1 MRDDGIMIINFYW
14 TKHPRVGGTMMK
26 KTPAALMVG
35 LSVYIAFLVPFIMG
49 TVWANATQPAV
60 GTANS
65 AEELFSQML
74 DAEYAIYEEAEQA
87 ALEVRLQTY
96 KYYMDQKFDATF
108 ATSTPHLKIMH
119 RIAELYG
126 RLLMLRVETII
137 ETKRQW
143 PDHPVADQI
152 DMLTYQ
158 PQLIIDIM
166 QTIDWLI
173 TLEELGL
180 NWDQQKAVLANW
192 HRRDTG
198 RMEKNYQTNLRLID
212 IKETLSKE
220 TPDSSW
226 VKESIDAI
234 VTLHIEMFNDYNL
247 NYKKTWELL
256 SPEQRAKLLRL
267 VIVAVRSK

>member
-1 MRDDGIMIINFYW
+1 MHKYQIRNQSTSWLWI
-14 TKHPRVGGTMMK
+14 
-26 KTPAALMVG
+26 
-35 LSVYIAFLVPFIMG
+35 VYIAFIVPFLVG
-49 TVWANATQPAV
+49 TVWANATQPAM
-60 GTANS
+60 GRANS
-65 AEELFSQML
+65 AEELFSQMM
-74 DAEYAIYEEAEQA
+74 DAEYTIYEEAEQA
-87 ALEVRLQTY
+87 ALEVRLQIY
-96 KYYMDQKFDATF
+96 KHYMDQKFDAPL

-143 PDHPVADQI
+143 PEQPVAEQI

-166 QTIDWLI
+166 QTIDWMI
-173 TLEELGL
+173 TLEALGL
-180 NWDQQKAVLANW
+180 NWDQQKAVLTNW
-192 HRRDTG
+192 HLRDTG
-198 RMEKNYQTNLRLID
+198 RMEKNHQTNLRIID
-212 IKETLSKE
+212 IKKTLSQE
-220 TPDSSW
+220 IPDSSW

-234 VTLHIEMFNDYNL
+234 VTLHIEIFNDYNL

-267 VIVAVRSK
+267 AIFAVRSK

>member
-26 KTPAALMVG
+26 KTAAALMVG

-96 KYYMDQKFDATF
+96 KHYMDQKFDAPL

-119 RIAELYG
+119 RFA
-126 RLLMLRVETII
+126 
-137 ETKRQW
+137 
-143 PDHPVADQI
+143 
-152 DMLTYQ
+152 
-158 PQLIIDIM
+158 
-166 QTIDWLI
+166 
-173 TLEELGL
+173 
-180 NWDQQKAVLANW
+180 
-192 HRRDTG
+192 
-198 RMEKNYQTNLRLID
+198 
-212 IKETLSKE
+212 
-220 TPDSSW
+220 
-226 VKESIDAI
+226 
-234 VTLHIEMFNDYNL
+234 
-247 NYKKTWELL
+247 
-256 SPEQRAKLLRL
+256 
-267 VIVAVRSK
+267 